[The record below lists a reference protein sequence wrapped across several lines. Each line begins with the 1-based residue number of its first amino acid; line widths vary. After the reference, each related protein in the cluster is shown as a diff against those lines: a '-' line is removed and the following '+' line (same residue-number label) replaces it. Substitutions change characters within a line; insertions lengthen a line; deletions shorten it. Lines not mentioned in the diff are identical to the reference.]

1 MFACVLDPILEACV
15 ANFAFE
21 IVRIIIVNISEGQ
34 VIIMTM
40 VCMPSVQIIFDFLK
54 LFGLVLYYF
63 RLGFRKYVVSNLR
76 IYLGKSYFI
85 LAVEG

>member
-40 VCMPSVQIIFDFLK
+40 VRMPSVQIIFDFLK
-54 LFGLVLYYF
+54 LFGLVFYYF

>member
-40 VCMPSVQIIFDFLK
+40 VRVPSVQIIFDFLK
-54 LFGLVLYYF
+54 LFGLVFYYF